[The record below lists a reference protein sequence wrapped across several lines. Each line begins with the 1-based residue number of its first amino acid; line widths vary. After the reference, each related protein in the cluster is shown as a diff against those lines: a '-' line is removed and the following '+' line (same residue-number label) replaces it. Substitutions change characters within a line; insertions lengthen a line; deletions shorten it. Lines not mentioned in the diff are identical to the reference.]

1 MASDIE
7 GAKSERPLDQ
17 HPGIRQATGPQEV
30 RGVRRTRSP
39 ISVPRRW
46 PRPTLDAPVAVLGK

>member
-46 PRPTLDAPVAVLGK
+46 PRP